1 MSTLEVLILSS
12 NYQAR
17 RKIQAGQTERA
28 ILAAAT
34 ELSRERSFE
43 KISVREICQ
52 HAGITTGA
60 FYHHFKSKSELLQK
74 GFTSLDLYMEDV
86 LHGHENDE
94 PTQRLRLILS
104 AYADFMENLGFE
116 LVSRYYSQRLD
127 CPTFQSITPN
137 RFIFQSLFS
146 CIQEV
151 CSGRDPLPGYTP
163 KWVSDFLFRHF
174 RGVVIDWIIN
184 RGTYSLS
191 DKLQQDYVLFQKI
204 FQP

>member
-127 CPTFQSITPN
+127 CPTF
-137 RFIFQSLFS
+137 
-146 CIQEV
+146 
-151 CSGRDPLPGYTP
+151 
-163 KWVSDFLFRHF
+163 
-174 RGVVIDWIIN
+174 
-184 RGTYSLS
+184 SLS
-191 DKLQQDYVLFQKI
+191 PQTALSSNLFFHVSKRHALDVTPCQAIPLNGCPISFSGI
-204 FQP
+204 FAEL